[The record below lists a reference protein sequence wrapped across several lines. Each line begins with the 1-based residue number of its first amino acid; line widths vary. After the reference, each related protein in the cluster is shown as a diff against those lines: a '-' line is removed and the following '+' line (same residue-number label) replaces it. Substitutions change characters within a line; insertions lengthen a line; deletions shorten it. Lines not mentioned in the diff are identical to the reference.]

1 MPAAGEEPEQPPAQL
16 KIWVKVVEAHAVRTW
31 VAIILTTFAG
41 LSLLIL
47 TAGAVWNTIA
57 NPEITDLSAN
67 FMTVISGAL
76 GVIFGALSGFL
87 GNQALTDKGGAGP
100 LSDDQITLEVDDQT
114 KPEDKEP

>member
-1 MPAAGEEPEQPPAQL
+1 MPGEKDQP

-31 VAIILTTFAG
+31 VAVILTTFAG
-41 LSLLIL
+41 LSLFVL

-57 NPEITDLSAN
+57 NPEVTDLSAN

-87 GNQALTDKGGAGP
+87 GNQALQDKQTGKDVASDSDMTLHVENPEPEEP
-100 LSDDQITLEVDDQT
+100 L
-114 KPEDKEP
+114 